1 LARDDHTR
9 LTRAEGRKFGLS
21 VGLAFCALAALVLWR
36 GHVPLGRGFG
46 GIGIILVLSGLL
58 IPGRLDLVYR
68 IWMGLALA
76 ISKVTTPIFM
86 GLVYFVAIMPMGIL
100 RRNLG
105 QHPLRH
111 RKRDDSYW
119 VTRSSEKTGG
129 LERQF

>member
-1 LARDDHTR
+1 MARDDHTR

-46 GIGIILVLSGLL
+46 GVGILLVLSGLL

-86 GLVYFVAIMPMGIL
+86 GLVYFVVIMPMGIL

-111 RKRDDSYW
+111 RMCDDSYW
-119 VTRSSEKTGG
+119 VTCSSEKTSG